1 MSHSLMNNN
10 ITSSDRDVLIK
21 FIKKTDYFTNGKKVK
36 EFEKKWSKWVGTKY
50 SIFVNSGSSANLLSI
65 SYIKSLYKDGEI
77 IVSPLNW
84 VSDITSI
91 LYNGFKPRFV
101 DVNLETLSMDIDK
114 VIKSINSKTRAILIT
129 HILGF
134 NGLKKELL
142 DICKKK
148 KILLIEDVCESHGAT
163 FKQKKLGSWG
173 NLSNFSF
180 YYAHH
185 LSTIEGGMVCT
196 NDKKIYEKIRI
207 MRGHGMLRESTDNNY
222 KKKIAKKYSNLNEK
236 FIFIEPGYNF
246 RSTELNAVIG
256 INQLKRLD
264 YNNKLRNINH
274 EYFLKNLDKEK
285 YFTDFDLE
293 GSSNYA
299 FVIIFRKKFQ
309 KISFRN
315 RFEDKL
321 SKFGIEFRRG
331 TSGGGNQ
338 LRQPYLA
345 KFIKME
351 QKEINKFPNT
361 DTIHN
366 FGYYIG
372 NYPTLPKLKIL
383 NICKI
388 LNSVNLK

>member
-1 MSHSLMNNN
+1 MIHRLMNNN
-10 ITSSDRDVLIK
+10 ITSKDRDVLVK
-21 FIKKTDYFTNGKKVK
+21 FIKNTDYFTNGKKVK
-36 EFEKKWSKWVGTKY
+36 EFEEKWSNWVGTKY
-50 SIFVNSGSSANLLSI
+50 SVFVNSGSSANLLSL
-65 SYIKSLYKDGEI
+65 SYVKSIYKDGEI

-84 VSDITSI
+84 VSDVTSI

-101 DVNLETLSMDIDK
+101 DINLKTLSMDIHK
-114 VIKSINSKTRAILIT
+114 VINSINKKTRAILIT

-134 NGLKKELL
+134 NGLKKELI

-163 FKQKKLGSWG
+163 YKGKKLGSFG

-196 NDKKIYEKIRI
+196 NDRRIYEKIRI
-207 MRGHGMLRESTDNNY
+207 MRGHGMLRESTDTNY
-222 KKKIAKKYSNLNEK
+222 KNKISKKYPKLNEK

-256 INQLKRLD
+256 INQLKRLNL
-264 YNNKLRNINH
+264 NNKLRNRNH
-274 EYFLKNLDKEK
+274 EYFLKNLDKKK

-299 FVIIFRKKFQ
+299 FVIIFSKNYR
-309 KISFRN
+309 KISFRKK
-315 RFEDKL
+315 FESILIKH
-321 SKFGIEFRRG
+321 GIEFRRG

-338 LRQPYLA
+338 LRQPYL
-345 KFIKME
+345 KKHIK
-351 QKEINKFPNT
+351 INKLDINNFPKT
-361 DTIHN
+361 DIIHN

-372 NYPTLPKLKIL
+372 NYPNLSKSKILKIC
-383 NICKI
+383 NI
-388 LNSVNLK
+388 LNNIN

>member
-1 MSHSLMNNN
+1 MIHRLMNNN
-10 ITSSDRDVLIK
+10 ITSKDRDVLVK
-21 FIKKTDYFTNGKKVK
+21 FIKNTDYFTNGKKVK
-36 EFEKKWSKWVGTKY
+36 EFEEKWSNWVGTKY
-50 SIFVNSGSSANLLSI
+50 SVFVNSGSSANLLSL
-65 SYIKSLYKDGEI
+65 SYVKSIYKDGEI

-84 VSDITSI
+84 VSDVTSI

-101 DVNLETLSMDIDK
+101 DINLKTLSMDIHK
-114 VIKSINSKTRAILIT
+114 VINSINKKTRAILIT

-134 NGLKKELL
+134 NGLKKELI

-163 FKQKKLGSWG
+163 YKGKKLGSFG
-173 NLSNFSF
+173 NVSNFSF

-196 NDKKIYEKIRI
+196 NDRRIYEKIRI
-207 MRGHGMLRESTDNNY
+207 MRGHGMLRESTDTNY
-222 KKKIAKKYSNLNEK
+222 KNKISKKYPKLNEK

-256 INQLKRLD
+256 INQLKRLNL
-264 YNNKLRNINH
+264 NNKLRNRNH
-274 EYFLKNLDKEK
+274 EYFLKNLDKKK

-299 FVIIFRKKFQ
+299 FVIIFSKNYR
-309 KISFRN
+309 KISFRKK
-315 RFEDKL
+315 FESILIKH
-321 SKFGIEFRRG
+321 GIEFRRG

-338 LRQPYLA
+338 LRQPYL
-345 KFIKME
+345 KKHIK
-351 QKEINKFPNT
+351 INKLDINNFPKT
-361 DTIHN
+361 DIIHN

-372 NYPTLPKLKIL
+372 NYPNLSKSKILKIC
-383 NICKI
+383 NI
-388 LNSVNLK
+388 LNNIN